1 MINLGHQSK
10 ATSMGIKKAAAIISV
25 ALLVV
30 AIVWSVFQR
39 HIAAIRE
46 QAEEQALERLII
58 DTKLLNMSSE
68 QSFQLGQ
75 QLSYELIEKHSMS
88 LASNDGSLAVNA
100 LKKRIN
106 KELSEFDDKFSW
118 TLFSFSA
125 EKALSREFL
134 EEDHFTRVASGGQNG
149 FSEKV
154 LSWLMLKGV
163 AILADYKPSGDLSF
177 LLASELPARLDER
190 TSAEQA
196 RLICSSVRTFQSL
209 IVDKK
214 QYQMMWVPIFTKKW
228 YETRD
233 FSRQSSA
240 DGNLEFNRH
249 CLIGLL
255 AIVYDEA
262 NYESAAKKRLLNSI
276 QRNFRRIGCHI
287 ALGSPEGRDDSW
299 SCDDAFNK
307 DHSLSKVSLR
317 AFKGVG
323 RAGNWLLTD
332 AIVMSLQNRKA
343 VIARPLRGESI
354 SVRILRKLIFLT
366 LLCWFSSIVYVCGNH
381 LVLRRKIT
389 VGIRLQL
396 VLIVAIFLFP
406 AFLLGYITTERYF
419 DSRQNASMHSLKKRI
434 EEAVLG
440 FDNSIR
446 HFQLNMCTSLEQIS
460 HSLFE
465 SSGASGTASMGNEE
479 KLKLLGNY
487 QKQILAN
494 GVNMRNLMLV
504 EKNGDVVA
512 RLRGGNDSE
521 TRFFRELFAAIF
533 SPALK
538 ALNFQEESADLSDK
552 KKLMVKAQADEVLEL
567 MKNLLPQELF
577 LAISN
582 KFSSLDQIEGLGDRA
597 FVFHR
602 YIRGNKGPD
611 GVTMMTLYP
620 PSIEC
625 ACLNSWVNKFSDSL
639 LGSTRW
645 LVKLKVAPNWYLRQP
660 YQNTYRE
667 IGFGLLRFDY
677 DFLPWEIAFWGDI
690 TARSV
695 EPMSLELELNR
706 EKFLFSTFPGRN
718 LIDYQLSAIVPL
730 EEHRRNL
737 NDFKMNLRIAMLTVF
752 AICALVGWYLATGFL
767 LPLNRFALTADS
779 IMSGN
784 LAARLGNESTDDEF
798 LQITQEFNN
807 VANDVESGR
816 ILRKFISAG
825 ALRAISSA
833 EHLSR
838 EVSVC
843 STDAIVV
850 FIRLDRFWKVAAKKV
865 PEESVF
871 ELNRFFA
878 LVCSEIHAAGG
889 EVSKFIGE
897 KAMATFFCSEPGQY
911 GNRAQAVLRAIIGI
925 VARYRLLSNQC
936 PLRVGI
942 ASGLV
947 RSGIIGSDEARLEQ
961 TVIGDVVNLAARLCS
976 LPVKHSVL
984 LCPHTAEMIVAEKNS
999 GFEHLKLQKLPGQKI
1014 KGKSSAVDVYTIA
1027 RE

>member
-1 MINLGHQSK
+1 MVDLTRQKKTIPRGINK
-10 ATSMGIKKAAAIISV
+10 AIAIISI

-30 AIVWSVFQR
+30 LIVWSVFQR

-58 DTKLLNMSSE
+58 DTKLLHMASE

-75 QLSYELIEKHSMS
+75 QLSGDLVESHSLS
-88 LASNDGSLAVNA
+88 LTRDDGSLDVKAIE
-100 LKKRIN
+100 KRIS
-106 KELSEFDDKFSW
+106 KELTEFDDKFSW
-118 TLFSFSA
+118 TIFSFSA
-125 EKALSREFL
+125 EKVLTGEIL
-134 EEDHFTRVASGGQNG
+134 EEDHITRVASGGQNG
-149 FSEKV
+149 FAKEV
-154 LSWLMLKGV
+154 LSLLLLKGV
-163 AILADYKPSGDLSF
+163 AILADYKLSMDLGY
-177 LLASELPARLDER
+177 LLSTDILPRVDER
-190 TSAEQA
+190 TAAEQA
-196 RLICSSVRTFQSL
+196 RLICSSIRTFQPL
-209 IVDKK
+209 IVDKNP
-214 QYQMMWVPIFTKKW
+214 YQMMWVPIFSQEW
-228 YETRD
+228 YLAKD
-233 FSRQSSA
+233 WSRRSSA
-240 DGNLEFNRH
+240 SSDLKFNRR

-255 AIVYDEA
+255 AVVYDDA
-262 NYESAAKKRLLNSI
+262 NFVLAAKKRWMKSI
-276 QRNFRRIGCHI
+276 QANFRRTGCHI
-287 ALGSPEGRDDSW
+287 ALGPAEEGDGIW
-299 SCDDAFNK
+299 SFDEVFIK
-307 DHSLSKVSLR
+307 DHDLRKISLNG
-317 AFKGVG
+317 FKGVV

-332 AIVMSLQNRKA
+332 TIVTSLQNRKV
-343 VIARPLRGESI
+343 VIARPLRSESI
-354 SVRILRKLIFLT
+354 SVRFLRKLIFLT
-366 LLCWFSSIVYVCGNH
+366 LLCWFSSIMYVCGNH

-389 VGIRLQL
+389 LGIRLQL
-396 VLIVAIFLFP
+396 VLIVAIFLLP

-419 DSRQNASMHSLKKRI
+419 DSRQNAAMHSLKKRI

-446 HFQLNMCTSLEQIS
+446 HFQLNMCTSLEHVS
-460 HSLFE
+460 RSLFE
-465 SSGASGTASMGNEE
+465 GPDATGTVSLSNEE
-479 KLKLLGNY
+479 KQKLLASY
-487 QKQILAN
+487 QDQIRAS
-494 GVNMRNLMLV
+494 GVNMRNIMLV

-538 ALNFQEESADLSDK
+538 ALNFDDK
-552 KKLMVKAQADEVLEL
+552 GVDSTDQKKLMVKAQADEILEL

-602 YIRGNKGPD
+602 YIRGNQGPE

-625 ACLNSWVNKFSDSL
+625 ACLNNWVNRFSDRL
-639 LGSTRW
+639 LGSTNW

-660 YQNTYRE
+660 YENDYRD
-667 IGFGLLRFDY
+667 IGFGLLRFNY
-677 DFLPWEIAFWGDI
+677 DFLPCEIAFWGDMA
-690 TARSV
+690 ARSA
-695 EPMSLELELNR
+695 EPMSLELELHK

-718 LIDYQLSAIVPL
+718 LIDYQLTALVPL
-730 EEHRRNL
+730 EEHRKKL
-737 NDFKMNLRIAMLTVF
+737 NIFKMNLRIAMLAVF
-752 AICALVGWYLATGFL
+752 ATCALVGWYLATGFL
-767 LPLNRFALTADS
+767 VPLNKFAATADS

-784 LAARLGNESTDDEF
+784 LSARLGSESTDDEF
-798 LQITQEFNN
+798 LQITHEFNN

-816 ILRKFISAG
+816 ILRKFISAD
-825 ALRAISSA
+825 ALRAIRSA
-833 EHLSR
+833 DVLSQ

-843 STDAIVV
+843 STDAIIV
-850 FIRLDRFWKVAAKKV
+850 FIRLDGFWKVASKGL

-878 LVCSEIHAAGG
+878 LVCSEINAGGG

-897 KAMATFFCSEPGQY
+897 KAMATFLCSESDQY
-911 GNRAQAVLRAIIGI
+911 GNRVRAALRAVVGI

-936 PLRVGI
+936 PVRVGI

-947 RSGIIGSDEARLEQ
+947 RSGIIGSDKARLEQ

-984 LCPHTAEMIVAEKNS
+984 LCPHTAEILIAEKSS